1 MAKLDLARA
10 PPVWVPRLFLL
21 TTPLWGVIA
30 GLMLA
35 HDGAAALQSRWALPT
50 LALTHVFTL
59 GVLGNAMFGSLL
71 QFLPAAAGVRVRGGA
86 GASVVLH
93 VLLNAGTVALVAGF
107 RGAGASAF
115 ATATVLLAAA
125 FGLLAA
131 MTLPGLPRGA
141 GPASVRGGI
150 GFALVAALATA
161 TLGIA
166 MARGLAGLVPALP
179 VLPWAD
185 VHATW
190 GVLGWALA
198 LVASVARVVV
208 PMFQGVPVASV
219 RAHVAALTLA
229 AIVLVT
235 GSALAVNGRPHALRS
250 GAAAVAGVFVIDALW
265 RQWRTPPKRNP
276 ELVLA
281 WRAGLLA
288 LLAAAAVLAANGAA
302 VLVGVLALGVGLPLL
317 VLGMQLEIVAFLGW
331 IELHRRCGR
340 GTRLPPVQH
349 LLPAATKT
357 RVLRVQMAAGAL
369 LVVAALWPGDVAARL
384 AGSAL
389 AAAHAV
395 AWFALAASVR
405 RTRRW
410 RLEESRA

>member
-229 AIVLVT
+229 
-235 GSALAVNGRPHALRS
+235 
-250 GAAAVAGVFVIDALW
+250 GVFVIDALW

-288 LLAAAAVLAANGAA
+288 LLAAAAVLAANGPA